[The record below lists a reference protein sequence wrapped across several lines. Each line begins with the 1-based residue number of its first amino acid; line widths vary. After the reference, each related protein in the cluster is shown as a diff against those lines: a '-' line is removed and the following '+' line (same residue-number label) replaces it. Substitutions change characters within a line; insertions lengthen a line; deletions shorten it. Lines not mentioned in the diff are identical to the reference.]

1 MMKKTNYTIIA
12 GKYNNRYKGNYL
24 VKIEEEIR
32 NLIISNNYQNI
43 LEAGCGTGRWISSLE
58 DMSKKIFGLDYSFDM
73 IKIPKI
79 DTSHLN
85 LVNADAVHIPFK
97 DNFFDLIFCVN
108 AIHHFTDKEK
118 FIAECKRTLTNN
130 GMLAVF
136 GVDPLIDKDWYV
148 YDYFESVYA
157 NDLKRFTSLKL
168 LKNLLEAEN
177 FGEVEIK
184 TVEQVRHNRIGNDI
198 FNDPFLEKYNC
209 SQLADLSDEEYQ
221 KGIEKIKNQIVK
233 DPETVFKTSV
243 VFYLVSAKKIKEV
256 KNANSN

>member
-1 MMKKTNYTIIA
+1 MQKTDYAKIA
-12 GKYNNRYKGNYL
+12 ATYNNRYVDNYL
-24 VKIEEEIR
+24 PDIETS
-32 NLIISNNYQNI
+32 LKSIIESNGYKSI
-43 LEAGCGTGRWISSLE
+43 LEVGCGTGRWISSLE
-58 DMSKKIFGLDYSFDM
+58 QVSKKVFGLDYSFDM
-73 IKIPKI
+73 MKIPK
-79 DTSHLN
+79 TNKSNLN

-108 AIHHFTDKEK
+108 AIHHFPDKEK

-157 NDLKRFTSLKL
+157 IDLKRFPSLKSLKRL
-168 LKNLLEAEN
+168 LKTEEFA
-177 FGEVEIK
+177 EVEIK
-184 TVEQVRHNRIGNDI
+184 TVEQVRHNKIGNDV

-256 KNANSN
+256 KNANCN